1 MRLIDAE
8 RLREELLWRNVFL
21 TDNEIDALVDLIDNQ
36 PTIFPLNDP
45 LTIDELR
52 AMVGNPV
59 YDCFG
64 QVWYIVESYY
74 DHHLIMT
81 DGTHF
86 NDENKYAKVSK
97 RFYCNRPTIP
107 ATQWIRVEDDMPP
120 EYESVF
126 KKFKSTPKW
135 LAGMYETISDDVNA
149 VVKFEDG
156 TKKIYTLHTA
166 DGKWSHLPILGK
178 PIVTHW
184 MPLPEPPKKGHHEY

>member
-8 RLREELLWRNVFL
+8 RLREELLWENVFL
-21 TDNEIDALVDLIDNQ
+21 ADNEIDALVDLIDNQ

-64 QVWYIVESYY
+64 QIWYVVKSYY
-74 DHHLIMT
+74 GHDLIMT

-86 NDENKYAKVSK
+86 DDENKYAKVSK

-107 ATQWIRVEDDMPP
+107 AAQWISVEERLPDVDKTQSG
-120 EYESVF
+120 YEKQYVIAATKNGVRPLMF
-126 KKFKSTPKW
+126 ERACVRDKVVRRWKW
-135 LAGMYETISDDVNA
+135 AWDRIY
-149 VVKFEDG
+149 DG
-156 TKKIYTLHTA
+156 
-166 DGKWSHLPILGK
+166 SP
-178 PIVTHW
+178 VTHW
-184 MPLPEPPKKGHHEY
+184 MPLPEPPKEGHHEY